1 MTDTLLL
8 DTHIA
13 LWRQRRQPPA
23 LVNPCSDRRLLAGRR
38 TSPSAMTETAQ
49 DFQNAQSNRQQPSA
63 RRRWLPGLGSGV
75 QPGRPA
81 GDDWVPRQHGMGA
94 GPVGFV
100 TLRKNLNA
108 GRAQARHPGIGRCRP
123 FPGASLLRRSG
134 SLLGRFNSLI
144 GRLGNL
150 PWFSGTTMAWWR
162 GFDPRTARNRVFA
175 SFFPPRRD
183 WPGPANCAIDPSVP
197 PGQNPRPGA
206 NSRQRLRRPT
216 FAAPGQKP
224 RSVAKAAASLRAR
237 RSVPSR
243 KIDSAPIAVV
253 A

>member
-1 MTDTLLL
+1 VTDTLLR
-8 DTHIA
+8 DTHIP
-13 LWRQRRQPPA
+13 LRRQRRQPPA

-150 PWFSGTTMAWWR
+150 PLVFWNNNGLV
-162 GFDPRTARNRVFA
+162 ARVRSSNGSKSSFCQ
-175 SFFPPRRD
+175 FFPAAQGLAGSRELRD
-183 WPGPANCAIDPSVP
+183 RPLGAARTEPSTGGELPPAPSKTNIRCARSKTPL
-197 PGQNPRPGA
+197 GGK
-206 NSRQRLRRPT
+206 
-216 FAAPGQKP
+216 GG
-224 RSVAKAAASLRAR
+224 SVA
-237 RSVPSR
+237 
-243 KIDSAPIAVV
+243 
-253 A
+253 